1 MNETLKEQ
9 ISAFVDGELP
19 DNESEL
25 LVRRLSQDAELRELA
40 ARYFTVGR
48 AVRSESIVSAE
59 NDLRS
64 RVAAELG
71 TEQPERLP
79 VDAPN
84 SGRYLRPLA
93 GVAVAASVA
102 VIALFSLQRV
112 GPAPTPIATVANN
125 DLAAIAIDE
134 APLYTEP
141 PVSEFRNDR
150 PSAMLTRYYQQHN
163 ERAADIGGSGILTR
177 LVELELRG
185 GELVRTAGDI
195 ANGGTARPA
204 ETENVDNDQA
214 DPAASDEQ
222 L

>member
-9 ISAFVDGELP
+9 VSAFVDGELP

-40 ARYFTVGR
+40 ARYMTVGR
-48 AVRSESIVSAE
+48 AVRAESILPAQS
-59 NDLRS
+59 DLRS

-79 VDAPN
+79 AEESE
-84 SGRYLRPLA
+84 SGRYLKPLA

-112 GPAPTPIATVANN
+112 GPAPAPAATVVNN
-125 DLAAIAIDE
+125 DLAAIAIDD
-134 APLYTEP
+134 APLYTQP
-141 PVSEFRNDR
+141 SASDFGNDR

-185 GELVRTAGDI
+185 GELVRTASDI
-195 ANGGTARPA
+195 SNGGAARPA
-204 ETENVDNDQA
+204 KSDDPVDAQA
-214 DPAASDEQ
+214 DPDASDEQ
-222 L
+222 R